1 MALLLVEWWCV
12 YLLVWLGQARHIQ
25 NTCYSGGAPPEVRE
39 STSLATKPVR
49 AIRISTQD
57 GQLQEVDPDQLDQII
72 ADTVAKG
79 GVFLEKRF
87 IQTL

>member
-1 MALLLVEWWCV
+1 MVVCLLIGVAGAGKTHTKH
-12 YLLVWLGQARHIQ
+12 LLFRW
-25 NTCYSGGAPPEVRE
+25 APPEVRE